1 MKLSGRLSV
10 TLIVTLCVL
19 GAVPIDGTALADV
32 PLKCHPSQGENKVC
46 SCSVFDNQRVHIY
59 LKTDLSGLTHYN
71 FKTNPGAQ
79 IELANGGHYSFQP
92 KRGASGTYSAQ
103 ACSRGG
109 LGSRSVCT
117 KWATW
122 DWNTERA
129 GRNCLS
135 PGGFGSIANDP
146 VKLAR
151 DGQ

>member
-10 TLIVTLCVL
+10 TPVVTLCVL

-32 PLKCHPSQGENKVC
+32 PLKCENKPQIC
-46 SCSVFDNQRVHIY
+46 GCSVFDNQRVHIY
-59 LKTDLSGLTHYN
+59 LKTDLSGVTHYN

-109 LGSRSVCT
+109 LGSRSGCT
-117 KWATW
+117 
-122 DWNTERA
+122 R
-129 GRNCLS
+129 
-135 PGGFGSIANDP
+135 
-146 VKLAR
+146 
-151 DGQ
+151 